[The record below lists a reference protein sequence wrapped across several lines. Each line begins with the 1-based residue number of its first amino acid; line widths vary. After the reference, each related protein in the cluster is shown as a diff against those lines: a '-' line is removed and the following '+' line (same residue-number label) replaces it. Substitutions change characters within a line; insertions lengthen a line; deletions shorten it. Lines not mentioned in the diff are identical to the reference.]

1 MNIAWKIYFWIYAS
15 ISLLGTIML
24 YGSGPLLNLYTILSE
39 LLNVVIIVGTYSYV
53 YKKNLLPKIFWFVIF
68 WVFLV
73 LSSIYSF
80 LSEFTFLKSYISIQ
94 VPEYLDYQLP
104 QDVLTLENFLI
115 GLVISLPSF
124 IAIYRLSKDKFLD

>member
-1 MNIAWKIYFWIYAS
+1 
-15 ISLLGTIML
+15 ML